1 MSLRIADDD
10 GVRLITLDRPHVLNA
25 FDTPLYL
32 AVADTLS
39 QASARDD
46 ISVAVITGEGRAF
59 SAGQDLAEMATLRAA
74 ADAGSAEAGSDGAGH
89 GFPAFLDAVM
99 AFPKPLLAAVNGIGI
114 GIGLTLLP
122 HCDLVLIADTA
133 RLRGPFV
140 PLGVVPEAGA
150 SITLPAVMGRQRAAH
165 LLYTGS
171 WIDADEAVACGLAWR
186 ACPPGRL
193 LDETL
198 GLAREIAAMP
208 LESLVATKR
217 LVQAG
222 REEALRAARARED
235 ADFARLTGRA
245 ANREALAA
253 FLGKEGA

>member
-1 MSLRIADDD
+1 MSLRVADDD
-10 GVRLITLDRPHVLNA
+10 GVRLVTLDRPDVLNA

-32 AVADTLS
+32 AVADVLTE
-39 QASARDD
+39 ASERDD
-46 ISVAVITGEGRAF
+46 ISVVVITGAGRAF

-74 ADAGSAEAGSDGAGH
+74 ADAGSLDTGTDGTGH
-89 GFPAFLDAVM
+89 GFPVFLDAVM
-99 AFPKPLLAAVNGIGI
+99 AFSKPLLAAVNGIGI

-122 HCDLVLIADTA
+122 HCDLVLVSDTA

-140 PLGVVPEAGA
+140 PLGVVPEAA
-150 SITLPAVMGRQRAAH
+150 SSVTLPAIMGGQRAAH
-165 LLYTGS
+165 LLYTGA
-171 WIDADEAVACGLAWR
+171 WIDAEEAVACGLAWCR
-186 ACPPGRL
+186 CPPDRL
-193 LDETL
+193 LDDTL
-198 GLAREIAAMP
+198 ALAREIAAMP

-222 REEALRAARARED
+222 REDALRAARARED
-235 ADFARLTGRA
+235 AEFARLTGAA

>member
-10 GVRLITLDRPHVLNA
+10 GVRLLTLARPDVLNA
-25 FDTPLYL
+25 FDAPLYL
-32 AVADTLS
+32 AVADALTE
-39 QASARDD
+39 ASARDD

-59 SAGQDLAEMATLRAA
+59 SAGQDLGEMASLRAA
-74 ADAGSAEAGSDGAGH
+74 ADDGARETGPDGAGH

-99 AFPKPLLAAVNGIGI
+99 AFPKPLLAAVNGVGV

-150 SITLPAVMGRQRAAH
+150 SVTLPAVMGSQRAAH

-171 WIDADEAVACGLAWR
+171 WIDAGEAVECGLAWR
-186 ACPPGRL
+186 TSPADRL

-198 GLAREIAAMP
+198 AVARQIAVMP

-222 REEALRAARARED
+222 REDALRAARARED
-235 ADFARLTGRA
+235 AEFARRTGSA

>member
-1 MSLRIADDD
+1 MNLRVADDD
-10 GVRLITLDRPHVLNA
+10 GVRVVTLNRPDVLNA

-32 AVADTLS
+32 ATADALRE
-39 QASARDD
+39 AAERDD
-46 ISVAVITGEGRAF
+46 ISVAVITGAGRAF

-74 ADAGSAEAGSDGAGH
+74 ADAGSTDGDSDGAGH

-122 HCDLVLIADTA
+122 HCDLVLISDTA

-140 PLGVVPEAGA
+140 PLGVVPEAA
-150 SITLPAVMGRQRAAH
+150 SSVTLPAVMGSQRAAH

-171 WIDADEAVACGLAWR
+171 WIDAEEAVACGLAWR
-186 ACPPGRL
+186 SCPPERL
-193 LDETL
+193 LDDTL
-198 GLAREIAAMP
+198 AVAREIAAMP

-222 REEALRAARARED
+222 RDDALRAARARED
-235 ADFARLTGRA
+235 AEFARLTGAA

>member
-1 MSLRIADDD
+1 VNLRVADDD
-10 GVRLITLDRPHVLNA
+10 GVRVVTLNRPDVLNA

-32 AVADTLS
+32 AVADTL
-39 QASARDD
+39 AEAAERDD
-46 ISVAVITGEGRAF
+46 LSVAVITGAGRAF
-59 SAGQDLAEMATLRAA
+59 SAGQDLAEMATLRDA
-74 ADAGSAEAGSDGAGH
+74 ADAGSTDGDSDGAGH

-140 PLGVVPEAGA
+140 PLGVVPEAA
-150 SITLPAVMGRQRAAH
+150 SSVTLPAVMGAQRAAH
-165 LLYTGS
+165 LLYTGA
-171 WIDADEAVACGLAWR
+171 WIDAEAAVSCGLAWR
-186 ACPPGRL
+186 SCPPDRL

-198 GLAREIAAMP
+198 AVAREIATMP

-222 REEALRAARARED
+222 REDALRAARGRED
-235 ADFARLTGRA
+235 AEFARLTGGA